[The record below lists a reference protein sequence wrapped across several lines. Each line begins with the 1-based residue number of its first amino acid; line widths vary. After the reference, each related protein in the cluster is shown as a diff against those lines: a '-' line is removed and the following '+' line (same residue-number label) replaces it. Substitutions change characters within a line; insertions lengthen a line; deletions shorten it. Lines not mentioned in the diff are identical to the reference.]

1 MAEQTQSHTRSIPNH
16 LKIVTV
22 AQMQELERVAN
33 EGGHPYARMME
44 QAGKA
49 VADGI
54 VEAFPAAKETPV
66 LVLVAFGCGLVW
78 SALRAVTGSV
88 APALVAHL
96 LWDVLILMWLPL
108 G

>member
-66 LVLVAFGCGLVW
+66 LVLVGPGNNGGDGHELARLLRRF
-78 SALRAVTGSV
+78 ALHVG
-88 APALVAHL
+88 
-96 LWDVLILMWLPL
+96 
-108 G
+108 GFK